1 VDSPVKLTRSPE
13 ILGEPGSPR
22 KVGGESGIKPYGTRA
37 RGMRVALE
45 CAKRVK
51 QTEAANEGSKKATKG
66 EASMA
71 GNTG

>member
-1 VDSPVKLTRSPE
+1 MPQPRFSRHM
-13 ILGEPGSPR
+13 GSPR
-22 KVGGESGIKPYGTRA
+22 KVGGESGTNPYGTRA

-45 CAKRVK
+45 GAKRVK
-51 QTEAANEGSKKATKG
+51 QTEVAGEGSKKATKG